1 MRCTTTTQVLITQKC
16 KLVTGDVGEAF
27 RLPLV
32 LITQKCKLFESKM
45 NEVFVLELPLQ
56 VEKYQADILNKRFEQ
71 LRQLYNYVQGK
82 LLRQYRYFEQ
92 IKEYQACNSI
102 REKKDFFRNHPFH
115 INGVLDKSGELLD
128 ITFDEYGILGFVEKI
143 IHKSVGANTTYAD
156 LGFNTLILD
165 YLSASIWRAWDK
177 KLYDIKSKRVSFKK
191 YGELDSFS
199 TRKKLVRGK
208 HYFSGIELYLD
219 TMELAIKMNGKVGK
233 ESKFITL
240 KMLHNPK
247 HAEYEMWALKGGVD
261 SVKVVKVVRRLVRCQ
276 YKYYVQL
283 TIEGEKPQKGRTLGK
298 GNVGI
303 DLGPTTVAVSGE
315 HVVSI
320 DKLASK
326 CDNIQEEITR
336 LSRKIDR
343 SRRANNPQNFNE
355 DGTIKR
361 GIKLVWNDSKRY
373 KELRQELAELRR
385 KQAAIRKQQHIDRA
399 NALLKEGDTF
409 IVENNQ
415 ISGWT
420 TRGKETKVNEK
431 TGKIQKKKRFGKSV
445 ANHAPSM
452 FVSILEN
459 KVKSLGGEV
468 VKVDTKNAASQY
480 DFTDGSFT
488 KHELKERNVT
498 LSNGDIHQRDMLA
511 AFNLQHLKYDEA
523 EVKQYDTEAMTAD
536 YERFCQLEQ
545 EEIQRYKNKEKKDDR
560 GTIGAEKL

>member
-1 MRCTTTTQVLITQKC
+1 
-16 KLVTGDVGEAF
+16 
-27 RLPLV
+27 
-32 LITQKCKLFESKM
+32 M

-56 VEKYQADILNKRFEQ
+56 VEKYQADILNKRYEQ

-92 IKEYQACNSI
+92 MKEYQTCEKI
-102 REKKDFFRNHPFH
+102 KEKKDFLRTHPFY
-115 INGVLDKSGELLD
+115 INGVLGSNKEPLG
-128 ITFDEYGILGFVEKI
+128 ITFNEYGIKGFLEKL
-143 IHKSVGANTTYAD
+143 IHKPAGANMTYAD
-156 LGFNTLILD
+156 LGFTTYIFD
-165 YLSASIWRAWDK
+165 YLAASIWRAWDK
-177 KLYDIKSKRVSFKK
+177 KLYDFKAKRISFKK

-199 TRKKLVRGK
+199 SRRKVVGGNV
-208 HYFSGIELYLD
+208 YFSGMELHLD
-219 TMELAIKMNGKVGK
+219 TMELAVKMNGKVGK
-233 ESKFITL
+233 EAKFITL

-247 HAEYEMWALKGGVD
+247 HADYEMWALKGGVE
-261 SVKVVKVVRRLVRCQ
+261 SVKVVKVVRRMVRSQ

-298 GNVGI
+298 GNLGI

-315 HVVSI
+315 NVVSI

-326 CDNIQEEITR
+326 CDNIQKEITR

-373 KELRQELAELRR
+373 KELRRELAELRR

-420 TRGKETKVNEK
+420 TRAKETKVNEK

-459 KVKSLGGEV
+459 KVKSLGGEFI
-468 VKVDTKNAASQY
+468 KADPKNAASQY

-498 LSNGDIHQRDMLA
+498 LSNGDTHQRDMLA

-523 EVKQYDTEAMTAD
+523 EAKQYDTEAMKAD

-560 GTIGAEKL
+560 GTIGAGDL

>member
-1 MRCTTTTQVLITQKC
+1 
-16 KLVTGDVGEAF
+16 
-27 RLPLV
+27 
-32 LITQKCKLFESKM
+32 M

-56 VEKYQADILNKRFEQ
+56 VEKYQADILNKRYEQ

-92 IKEYQACNSI
+92 MKEFQDCKTFKAKREFIKA
-102 REKKDFFRNHPFH
+102 HPFQ
-115 INGVLDKSGELLD
+115 IKGVMGRNKELLD
-128 ITFDEYGILGFVEKI
+128 IFFDEYGILGLITKLGQKPI
-143 IHKSVGANTTYAD
+143 GSGKTYTDMGISSTILAN
-156 LGFNTLILD
+156 
-165 YLSASIWRAWDK
+165 LSNSIWSSWNK
-177 KLYDIKSKRVSFKK
+177 KLYDYHADRISFKK
-191 YGELDSFS
+191 YGGLNTFGSGKIIQKKDNEVKEYFPGMVLHLDRMEIDIK
-199 TRKKLVRGK
+199 TNGGLGKKA
-208 HYFSGIELYLD
+208 
-219 TMELAIKMNGKVGK
+219 T
-233 ESKFITL
+233 FITL
-240 KMLHNPK
+240 PILHNPK
-247 HAEYEMWALKGGVD
+247 HADYEMNALSGG
-261 SVKVVKVVRRLVRCQ
+261 SSSIKVLTIVRRMIRGQ
-276 YKYYVQL
+276 YKYYLQMS
-283 TIEGEKPQKGRTLGK
+283 IEGEKPQKGRLLGK

-315 HVVSI
+315 NIVSI

-326 CDNIQEEITR
+326 CDDIQEVITR

-373 KELRQELAELRR
+373 KELRRELAELRR

-415 ISGWT
+415 ISSWT
-420 TRGKETKVNEK
+420 TRAKETKVNEK

-459 KVKSLGGEV
+459 KVKSLGGKV

-498 LSNGDIHQRDMLA
+498 LSNGDTHQRDMLA
-511 AFNLQHLKYDEA
+511 AFNLQHLKYNEA
-523 EVKQYDTEAMTAD
+523 EAKQYDTEAMAAD

-545 EEIQRYKNKEKKDDR
+545 EEILRYKNKEKKDDR
-560 GTIGAEKL
+560 STIGAEELLKT

>member
-1 MRCTTTTQVLITQKC
+1 MT
-16 KLVTGDVGEAF
+16 
-27 RLPLV
+27 
-32 LITQKCKLFESKM
+32 
-45 NEVFVLELPLQ
+45 EVFVLELPLQ
-56 VEKYQADILNKRFEQ
+56 IEKYQADLLNKRYEQ

-92 IKEYQACNSI
+92 MKEYQACKTI
-102 REKKDFFRNHPFH
+102 KEKRDFFRSHLFQ
-115 INGVLDKSGELLD
+115 INETLKGNKTLFTVSFE
-128 ITFDEYGILGFVEKI
+128 EYSIKGFVEKLAQ
-143 IHKSVGANTTYAD
+143 KPVGSNMTYAD
-156 LGFNTLILD
+156 LGFTTYILD
-165 YLSASIWRAWDK
+165 HLGASIWAAWDK
-177 KLYDIKSKRVSFKK
+177 KLYDFKAKRISFKK

-199 TRKKLVRGK
+199 SRRKVVRGIV
-208 HYFSGIELYLD
+208 YFSGMELHLD

-233 ESKFITL
+233 EAKFITL
-240 KMLHNPK
+240 KILHNPK

-261 SVKVVKVVRRLVRCQ
+261 SVKVVKVVRRLVRSQ

-303 DLGPTTVAVSGE
+303 DLGPTTVAVSGMNI
-315 HVVSI
+315 VSI

-326 CDNIQEEITR
+326 CDNIQPKITR
-336 LSRKIDR
+336 LSRKLDR
-343 SRRANNPQNFNE
+343 SRRANNPDNYNE

-361 GIKLVWNDSKRY
+361 GVKLVWKKEKDLKRY
-373 KELRQELAELRR
+373 SKLKRELAELRR

-399 NALLKEGDTF
+399 NELLKEGDTF
-409 IVENNQ
+409 VVENNQ

-420 TRGKETKVNEK
+420 TRAKETKVNEK

-480 DFTDGSFT
+480 DFTNNSFT

-498 LSNGDIHQRDMLA
+498 LSNGDTHQRDMLA
-511 AFNLQHLKYDEA
+511 AFNLQHLKLDEA
-523 EVKQYDTEAMTAD
+523 KTKQYDTEAMAAD
-536 YERFCQLEQ
+536 YVRFCQLEQ
-545 EEIQRYKNKEKKDDR
+545 EEIQRYKNKEKEDDR

>member
-1 MRCTTTTQVLITQKC
+1 
-16 KLVTGDVGEAF
+16 
-27 RLPLV
+27 
-32 LITQKCKLFESKM
+32 M
-45 NEVFVLELPLQ
+45 NEVFVLELPLL
-56 VEKYQADILNKRFEQ
+56 VERYQADILNKRYEQ

-92 IKEYQACNSI
+92 MKEYKACEKIKEK
-102 REKKDFFRNHPFH
+102 RDFFRAHPFH
-115 INGVLDKSGELLD
+115 INGVLNGNKEQLD
-128 ITFDEYGILGFVEKI
+128 ITFDKNGINGFVEKLAQ
-143 IHKSVGANTTYAD
+143 KSAGPNITYAD
-156 LGFNTLILD
+156 LGFTTYILD
-165 YLSASIWRAWDK
+165 HLSASIWAAWEK
-177 KLYDIKSKRVSFKK
+177 KLYDFKAKRISFKK

-199 TRKKLVRGK
+199 SSRKVVGGK
-208 HYFSGIELYLD
+208 VYFSGMELLLD
-219 TMELAIKMNGKVGK
+219 TMELAIKMNGKQGNNA
-233 ESKFITL
+233 KFITL
-240 KMLHNPK
+240 KMQHNPK

-261 SVKVVKVVRRLVRCQ
+261 SVKVVKVVRRLVRSQ

-283 TIEGEKPQKGRTLGK
+283 TIEGEKPQKGRTLGM

-315 HVVSI
+315 NVVSI

-361 GIKLVWNDSKRY
+361 GIKLVWNNSKRY
-373 KELRQELAELRR
+373 KELRRELAELRR

-415 ISGWT
+415 ISSWT
-420 TRGKETKVNEK
+420 TRAKETKVNEK

-498 LSNGDIHQRDMLA
+498 LSNGDTHQRDMLA

-523 EVKQYDTEAMTAD
+523 EAKQYDTKAMAAD
-536 YERFCQLEQ
+536 YERFCHLEQ
-545 EEIQRYKNKEKKDDR
+545 EEIQRYKNKEKKDDK

>member
-1 MRCTTTTQVLITQKC
+1 
-16 KLVTGDVGEAF
+16 
-27 RLPLV
+27 
-32 LITQKCKLFESKM
+32 M

-56 VEKYQADILNKRFEQ
+56 IEKYQADLLNKRYEQ

-92 IKEYQACNSI
+92 MKEYQACKTI
-102 REKKDFFRNHPFH
+102 KEKRNFFRSQPFQ
-115 INGVLDKSGELLD
+115 INETLKGNKTPFIVSFE
-128 ITFDEYGILGFVEKI
+128 EYSIKGFVEKLAQ
-143 IHKSVGANTTYAD
+143 KPVGSNMTYAD
-156 LGFNTLILD
+156 LGFTTYILD
-165 YLSASIWRAWDK
+165 HLGASIWAAWDK
-177 KLYDIKSKRVSFKK
+177 KLYDFKAKRISFKK

-199 TRKKLVRGK
+199 SRRKVVGGK
-208 HYFSGIELYLD
+208 VYFSGMELHLD
-219 TMELAIKMNGKVGK
+219 SMELAIKMNGKVGK
-233 ESKFITL
+233 DAKFITL

-247 HAEYEMWALKGGVD
+247 HADYEMWALKGGVD
-261 SVKVVKVVRRLVRCQ
+261 SVKVVKVVRRLVRSQ

-303 DLGPTTVAVSGE
+303 DLGPTTVAVSGVN
-315 HVVSI
+315 VVSI

-326 CDNIQEEITR
+326 CDNIQKEITR

-373 KELRQELAELRR
+373 KELRRELAELRR

-420 TRGKETKVNEK
+420 TRAKETKVNEK

-445 ANHAPSM
+445 QDRAPGM
-452 FVSILEN
+452 FLTILQT
-459 KVKSLGGEV
+459 KCLQYGLQYTTI
-468 VKVDTKNAASQY
+468 DTKSFKASQY
-480 DFTDGSFT
+480 DHTTGTYKKIPLSQRTKQIGGHTVQRDLYSSFLQQHSVRNGT
-488 KHELKERNVT
+488 HPNQKECKKDFHRFLQMQAQLT
-498 LSNGDIHQRDMLA
+498 QDIH
-511 AFNLQHLKYDEA
+511 NNKKYIPNFG
-523 EVKQYDTEAMTAD
+523 M
-536 YERFCQLEQ
+536 
-545 EEIQRYKNKEKKDDR
+545 
-560 GTIGAEKL
+560 

>member
-1 MRCTTTTQVLITQKC
+1 
-16 KLVTGDVGEAF
+16 
-27 RLPLV
+27 
-32 LITQKCKLFESKM
+32 M

-56 VEKYQADILNKRFEQ
+56 VEKFQADILNKRYEQ

-92 IKEYQACNSI
+92 MKEYQDCEKFK
-102 REKKDFFRNHPFH
+102 EKKEFFKSHPFQ
-115 INGVLDKSGELLD
+115 INETLKGIETSLKVS
-128 ITFDEYGILGFVEKI
+128 FDEYSIKSFIEKLVQ
-143 IHKSVGANTTYAD
+143 KPVGSNMTYAD
-156 LGFNTLILD
+156 LGFTTLILD
-165 YLSASIWRAWDK
+165 HLSASIWAAWDK
-177 KLYDIKSKRVSFKK
+177 KLYDFKTKRVSFKK

-199 TRKKLVRGK
+199 SRRKVVRGVV
-208 HYFSGIELYLD
+208 YFSGVELHLD

-233 ESKFITL
+233 EAKFITL
-240 KMLHNPK
+240 KMLHNPM
-247 HAEYEMWALKGGVD
+247 HADYEMWALKGGVD
-261 SVKVVKVVRRLVRCQ
+261 SGKVVKVVRRMVRRQ

-283 TIEGEKPQKGRTLGK
+283 TIEGEKPQKGRTLGN

-315 HVVSI
+315 NVVSI

-373 KELRQELAELRR
+373 KELRRELAELRR
-385 KQAAIRKQQHIDRA
+385 KQAAIRKLQHIDRA
-399 NALLKEGDTF
+399 NTLLKEGDTF
-409 IVENNQ
+409 IVENNPVKAW
-415 ISGWT
+415 SAKK
-420 TRGKETKVNEK
+420 KETKIDEK
-431 TGKIQKKKRFGKSV
+431 TGKYKSKKGYGKSIG
-445 ANHAPSM
+445 NHAPAM
-452 FVSILEN
+452 FVDILEN
-459 KVKSLGGEV
+459 KVKSLGGRFER
-468 VKVDTKNAASQY
+468 VDTQNAASRF
-480 DFTDGSFT
+480 DFTDGSLT
-488 KHELKERNVT
+488 EHDRSERAIT

-511 AFNLQHLKYDEA
+511 AFNLQHLKLDEA
-523 EVKQYDTEAMTAD
+523 KTKQYDTEAMAAD

-545 EEIQRYKNKEKKDDR
+545 EEIQRYKNKEKKDDK

>member
-1 MRCTTTTQVLITQKC
+1 
-16 KLVTGDVGEAF
+16 
-27 RLPLV
+27 
-32 LITQKCKLFESKM
+32 M

-56 VEKYQADILNKRFEQ
+56 VEKYQADILNKRYEQ

-92 IKEYQACNSI
+92 MKEYQACKTI
-102 REKKDFFRNHPFH
+102 KEKRDFFKSHPFQ
-115 INGVLDKSGELLD
+115 INETLKGNKTPFTVS
-128 ITFDEYGILGFVEKI
+128 FDEYSIKGFIEKLVQ
-143 IHKSVGANTTYAD
+143 KQVGPNMTYAD
-156 LGFNTLILD
+156 LGFTTYILD
-165 YLSASIWRAWDK
+165 HLGASVWAAWDK
-177 KLYDIKSKRVSFKK
+177 KLYDFKAKRISFKK

-199 TRKKLVRGK
+199 SRRKVVRGIV
-208 HYFSGIELYLD
+208 YFSGMELHLD

-233 ESKFITL
+233 EAKFITL
-240 KMLHNPK
+240 KILHNPK

-261 SVKVVKVVRRLVRCQ
+261 SVKVVKVVRRLVRSQ

-303 DLGPTTVAVSGE
+303 DLGPTTVAVSGMNI
-315 HVVSI
+315 VSI

-326 CDNIQEEITR
+326 CDNIQPKITR
-336 LSRKIDR
+336 LSRKLDR
-343 SRRANNPQNFNE
+343 SRRANNPDNYNE

-361 GIKLVWNDSKRY
+361 GVKLVWKKEKDLKRY
-373 KELRQELAELRR
+373 SKLKRELAELRR

-399 NALLKEGDTF
+399 NELLKEGDTF

-420 TRGKETKVNEK
+420 TRAKETKVNEK
-431 TGKIQKKKRFGKSV
+431 TGRIQKKKRFGKSV
-445 ANHAPSM
+445 ANHAPAM
-452 FVSILEN
+452 FVTILEN
-459 KVKSLGGEV
+459 KVKSLGGDV

-480 DFTDGSFT
+480 DFTDNSFT

-498 LSNGDIHQRDMLA
+498 LSNGDTHQRDMLA
-511 AFNLQHLKYDEA
+511 AFNLQHLKYNEPEA
-523 EVKQYDTEAMTAD
+523 KQYDTEAMVAD
-536 YERFCQLEQ
+536 YDRFCQLEQ

-560 GTIGAEKL
+560 STIGAEKL

>member
-1 MRCTTTTQVLITQKC
+1 MI
-16 KLVTGDVGEAF
+16 
-27 RLPLV
+27 
-32 LITQKCKLFESKM
+32 
-45 NEVFVLELPLQ
+45 EVFVLELPLL

-92 IKEYQACNSI
+92 MKEYQVCKSI
-102 REKKDFFRNHPFH
+102 REKRDFFRNHPFN
-115 INGVLDKSGELLD
+115 INGVHDRSGKLLD
-128 ITFDEYGILGFVEKI
+128 ITFDEYGIQGFVEKM
-143 IHKSVGANTTYAD
+143 IHKPVGENATYAD
-156 LGFNTLILD
+156 LGLNTLILD
-165 YLSASIWRAWDK
+165 YLSASIWRAWEK
-177 KLYDIKSKRVSFKK
+177 KLYDLKAKRVSFKK

-199 TRKKLVRGK
+199 SRRKVVN
-208 HYFSGIELYLD
+208 GIARFFGVELHLEK
-219 TMELAIKMNGKVGK
+219 MQLAIKVNGKQGK
-233 ESKFITL
+233 NAKFITL

-247 HAEYEMWALKGGVD
+247 HADYEMWALKGGVD
-261 SVKVVKVVRRLVRCQ
+261 SVKVVKVVRRLVRSQ

-303 DLGPTTVAVSGE
+303 DLGPTTVAISGKN
-315 HVVSI
+315 VVSI

-373 KELRQELAELRR
+373 KELRRELAELRR

-420 TRGKETKVNEK
+420 TRAKETKVNEK

-498 LSNGDIHQRDMLA
+498 LSNGDTHQRDMLA
-511 AFNLQHLKYDEA
+511 AFNLQHLKYDEK
-523 EVKQYDTEAMTAD
+523 ETKQYDTEAIAAD
-536 YERFCQLEQ
+536 YKRFCQLEQ

-560 GTIGAEKL
+560 GTIGAEKLLKT

>member
-1 MRCTTTTQVLITQKC
+1 
-16 KLVTGDVGEAF
+16 
-27 RLPLV
+27 
-32 LITQKCKLFESKM
+32 M
-45 NEVFVLELPLQ
+45 NEVFVLELPLL
-56 VEKYQADILNKRFEQ
+56 VERYQADILNKRYEQ

-92 IKEYQACNSI
+92 MKEYKACEKIKEK
-102 REKKDFFRNHPFH
+102 RDFFRAHPFH
-115 INGVLDKSGELLD
+115 INGVLNGNKEQLD
-128 ITFDEYGILGFVEKI
+128 ITFDKNGINGFVEKLAQ
-143 IHKSVGANTTYAD
+143 KSAGPNITYAD
-156 LGFNTLILD
+156 LGFTTYILD
-165 YLSASIWRAWDK
+165 HLSASIWAAWEK
-177 KLYDIKSKRVSFKK
+177 KLYDFKAKRISFKK

-199 TRKKLVRGK
+199 SRRKVVGGK
-208 HYFSGIELYLD
+208 VYFSGMELHLD
-219 TMELAIKMNGKVGK
+219 TMKLSIKMNGKQGDNA
-233 ESKFITL
+233 KFITL

-247 HAEYEMWALKGGVD
+247 HADYEMWALKGGGD
-261 SVKVVKVVRRLVRCQ
+261 SVKVVKVVRRLVRSQ

-283 TIEGEKPQKGRTLGK
+283 TIEGEKPQKGRKLGK

-303 DLGPTTVAVSGE
+303 DLGPTTVAISGKN
-315 HVVSI
+315 VVSI

-373 KELRQELAELRR
+373 KELRRELAELRR
-385 KQAAIRKQQHIDRA
+385 KQAAIRKQQHIERA

-420 TRGKETKVNEK
+420 TRAKETKVNEN

-480 DFTDGSFT
+480 DFTDNSFT

-498 LSNGDIHQRDMLA
+498 LSNGDTHQRDMLA
-511 AFNLQHLKYDEA
+511 AFNLQHLKYNETEA
-523 EVKQYDTEAMTAD
+523 KQYDTEAMVAD

-545 EEIQRYKNKEKKDDR
+545 EEIQRYKNKEKKDDK

>member
-1 MRCTTTTQVLITQKC
+1 
-16 KLVTGDVGEAF
+16 
-27 RLPLV
+27 
-32 LITQKCKLFESKM
+32 
-45 NEVFVLELPLQ
+45 
-56 VEKYQADILNKRFEQ
+56 
-71 LRQLYNYVQGK
+71 
-82 LLRQYRYFEQ
+82 
-92 IKEYQACNSI
+92 
-102 REKKDFFRNHPFH
+102 
-115 INGVLDKSGELLD
+115 
-128 ITFDEYGILGFVEKI
+128 
-143 IHKSVGANTTYAD
+143 
-156 LGFNTLILD
+156 
-165 YLSASIWRAWDK
+165 
-177 KLYDIKSKRVSFKK
+177 
-191 YGELDSFS
+191 
-199 TRKKLVRGK
+199 
-208 HYFSGIELYLD
+208 
-219 TMELAIKMNGKVGK
+219 
-233 ESKFITL
+233 
-240 KMLHNPK
+240 
-247 HAEYEMWALKGGVD
+247 MWALKGGFD
-261 SVKVVKVVRRLVRCQ
+261 SVTVLTIVRRLVRSQ

-315 HVVSI
+315 NIVSI

-373 KELRQELAELRR
+373 KELRRELAELRR

-420 TRGKETKVNEK
+420 TRAKETKVNEK

-459 KVKSLGGEV
+459 KVKSLGGEW
-468 VKVDTKNAASQY
+468 
-480 DFTDGSFT
+480 
-488 KHELKERNVT
+488 
-498 LSNGDIHQRDMLA
+498 
-511 AFNLQHLKYDEA
+511 
-523 EVKQYDTEAMTAD
+523 
-536 YERFCQLEQ
+536 
-545 EEIQRYKNKEKKDDR
+545 
-560 GTIGAEKL
+560 

>member
-1 MRCTTTTQVLITQKC
+1 MFTQKC
-16 KLVTGDVGEAF
+16 KLSE
-27 RLPLV
+27 
-32 LITQKCKLFESKM
+32 IME
-45 NEVFVLELPLQ
+45 EVFVLELPLQ
-56 VEKYQADILNKRFEQ
+56 VEKYQADILNKRYEQ

-92 IKEYQACNSI
+92 MKEFQDCKTFKAKREFIKT
-102 REKKDFFRNHPFH
+102 HPFQ
-115 INGVLDKSGELLD
+115 IKGVLGRNKELLD
-128 ITFDEYGILGFVEKI
+128 IFFDEYGILGLVAKLGQKPI
-143 IHKSVGANTTYAD
+143 GAGKTYTD
-156 LGFNTLILD
+156 LGISSTILAN
-165 YLSASIWRAWDK
+165 LSDNIWSSWNK
-177 KLYDIKSKRVSFKK
+177 KLYDYHADRISFKK
-191 YGELDSFS
+191 FGELNTFGSGKIVQ
-199 TRKKLVRGK
+199 KKDNEVKEYFPGMVLHLDKMEIDIKTNGALGK
-208 HYFSGIELYLD
+208 KA
-219 TMELAIKMNGKVGK
+219 T
-233 ESKFITL
+233 FIIL
-240 KMLHNPK
+240 PILHNPK
-247 HAEYEMWALKGGVD
+247 HADYEMMALAGG
-261 SVKVVKVVRRLVRCQ
+261 SRSIKVLTIVRRMVRSQ

-303 DLGPTTVAVSGE
+303 DLGPTTVAVCGE
-315 HVVSI
+315 NVVSI
-320 DKLASK
+320 DKLASR

-361 GIKLVWNDSKRY
+361 GIKLLWNDSKRY
-373 KELRQELAELRR
+373 KELRRELAELRR
-385 KQAAIRKQQHIDRA
+385 KQADIRKQQHIDRA

-420 TRGKETKVNEK
+420 TRAKETKVNEN
-431 TGKIQKKKRFGKSV
+431 TGKIQKKKRFGKSG

-498 LSNGDIHQRDMLA
+498 LSNGDTHQRDMLA

-523 EVKQYDTEAMTAD
+523 EAKQYDTEAMAAD

>member
-1 MRCTTTTQVLITQKC
+1 
-16 KLVTGDVGEAF
+16 
-27 RLPLV
+27 
-32 LITQKCKLFESKM
+32 M

-56 VEKYQADILNKRFEQ
+56 IEKYQADALNKRYEQ

-92 IKEYQACNSI
+92 MKEYQACKKI
-102 REKKDFFRNHPFH
+102 KEKRIFFRSHPFQ
-115 INGVLDKSGELLD
+115 INETLKGNKIPFKVS
-128 ITFDEYGILGFVEKI
+128 FDEYSIKGYIEKLVQ
-143 IHKSVGANTTYAD
+143 KSVGPNMTYAD
-156 LGFNTLILD
+156 LGFTTNILD
-165 YLSASIWRAWDK
+165 HLGASVWAAWDK
-177 KLYDIKSKRVSFKK
+177 KLYDLKAKRISFKK

-199 TRKKLVRGK
+199 SRRKVVRGVV
-208 HYFSGIELYLD
+208 YFSGMELHLD
-219 TMELAIKMNGKVGK
+219 SMELAIKMNGKVGK
-233 ESKFITL
+233 DAKFITL

-247 HAEYEMWALKGGVD
+247 HADYELWALKGGVD
-261 SVKVVKVVRRLVRCQ
+261 SVKVVKVVRRLVRSQ

-303 DLGPTTVAVSGE
+303 DLGPTTVAVSGVN
-315 HVVSI
+315 VVSI

-326 CDNIQEEITR
+326 CDNIQEEITQ

-373 KELRQELAELRR
+373 KELRRELAELRR
-385 KQAAIRKQQHIDRA
+385 KQAVIRKQQHIERA

-409 IVENNQ
+409 IVENNP
-415 ISGWT
+415 ISSWT
-420 TRGKETKVNEK
+420 TRAKETKVNEK

-459 KVKSLGGEV
+459 KVKSLGGRFERV
-468 VKVDTKNAASQY
+468 STQNAASQY
-480 DFTDGSFT
+480 DFTTDTFKTGEE
-488 KHELKERNVT
+488 KHKLNERAIT
-498 LSNGDIHQRDMLA
+498 LSNGDTHQRDMLA
-511 AFNLQHLKYDEA
+511 AFNLQHLKYDEKDA
-523 EVKQYDTEAMTAD
+523 KQYDTEAMTAD

-545 EEIQRYKNKEKKDDR
+545 EEILRYKNKVKKDDR

>member
-1 MRCTTTTQVLITQKC
+1 
-16 KLVTGDVGEAF
+16 
-27 RLPLV
+27 
-32 LITQKCKLFESKM
+32 M

-56 VEKYQADILNKRFEQ
+56 VEKYQADIINKRYEQ

-92 IKEYQACNSI
+92 MKEYQACKTI
-102 REKKDFFRNHPFH
+102 KEKRDFFKSHPFQV
-115 INGVLDKSGELLD
+115 NESLGGDKSAFE
-128 ITFDEYGILGFVEKI
+128 ISFNEFSIKGFIEKLVQ
-143 IHKSVGANTTYAD
+143 KSVGANMTYAD
-156 LGFNTLILD
+156 LGFTTNILD
-165 YLSASIWRAWDK
+165 HLGASVWAAWDK
-177 KLYDIKSKRVSFKK
+177 KLYDFKAKRISFKK

-199 TRKKLVRGK
+199 SRRKVVGGK
-208 HYFSGIELYLD
+208 VYFSGMELHLD
-219 TMELAIKMNGKVGK
+219 TMELAIKMNGKQGNNA
-233 ESKFITL
+233 KFITL
-240 KMLHNPK
+240 KMQHNPK

-261 SVKVVKVVRRLVRCQ
+261 SVKVVKVVRRLVRSQ

-283 TIEGEKPQKGRTLGK
+283 TIEGEKPQKGRTLGM

-315 HVVSI
+315 NVVSI

-373 KELRQELAELRR
+373 KELRRELAELRR

-415 ISGWT
+415 ISSWT
-420 TRGKETKVNEK
+420 TRAKETKVNEK

-498 LSNGDIHQRDMLA
+498 LSNGDTHQRDMFA
-511 AFNLQHLKYDEA
+511 AFNLQHLKYDEKDT
-523 EVKQYDTEAMTAD
+523 KQYDTEAMTAD

-545 EEIQRYKNKEKKDDR
+545 EEIQRYKNKEKKDDK
-560 GTIGAEKL
+560 GTIGAEKYESKV

>member
-1 MRCTTTTQVLITQKC
+1 MI
-16 KLVTGDVGEAF
+16 E
-27 RLPLV
+27 
-32 LITQKCKLFESKM
+32 
-45 NEVFVLELPLQ
+45 NFVLELPLQ
-56 VEKYQADILNKRFEQ
+56 VEKYQADILNKRYEQ

-92 IKEYQACNSI
+92 MKEYQACKNSK
-102 REKKDFFRNHPFH
+102 EKKDFFRTHPFH
-115 INGVLDKSGELLD
+115 IDGILGSNKELLD
-128 ITFDEYGILGFVEKI
+128 ITFDDYGINGFVTKLGLKQINKE
-143 IHKSVGANTTYAD
+143 TTYTDIGINSA
-156 LGFNTLILD
+156 ILAK
-165 YLSASIWRAWDK
+165 LSDNVWSAWNK
-177 KLYDIKSKRVSFKK
+177 VLYDYKAKRVSFKK
-191 YGELDSFS
+191 YGELNSFGCG
-199 TRKKLVRGK
+199 KKTNGSGK
-208 HYFSGIELYLD
+208 KVFSG
-219 TMELAIKMNGKVGK
+219 MELHLERMEVSVKLNSRTGKNA
-233 ESKFITL
+233 KFITL
-240 KMLHNPK
+240 PILHNPK
-247 HAEYEMWALKGGVD
+247 HADYEMWALKGGYE
-261 SVKVVKVVRRLVRCQ
+261 SVKILKVVRRLVRSQ

-283 TIEGEKPQKGRTLGK
+283 AIEGEKPQKGRTLGE

-315 HVVSI
+315 NVVSI

-373 KELRQELAELRR
+373 KELRRELAELRR
-385 KQAAIRKQQHIDRA
+385 KQTAIRKQQHIDRA

-415 ISGWT
+415 ISRWT
-420 TRGKETKVNEK
+420 TRAKETKVNEK

-445 ANHAPSM
+445 ANHAPAM
-452 FVSILEN
+452 FVGILEN

-498 LSNGDIHQRDMLA
+498 LSNGDTHQRDMLA
-511 AFNLQHLKYDEA
+511 AFNLQHLKYNEA
-523 EVKQYDTEAMTAD
+523 EAKQYDTEAMAAD
-536 YERFCQLEQ
+536 YDRFCQLEQ